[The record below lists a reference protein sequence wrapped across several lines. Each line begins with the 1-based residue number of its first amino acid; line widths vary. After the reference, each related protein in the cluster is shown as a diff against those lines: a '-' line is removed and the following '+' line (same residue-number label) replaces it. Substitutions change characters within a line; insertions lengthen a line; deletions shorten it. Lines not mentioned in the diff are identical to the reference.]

1 MQEMAGV
8 MAEQFICPALKM
20 IQEKIILLRMLL
32 IVQFPMVILQII
44 SLMVQVALYVQ
55 MVTQYFML
63 RVVHLKTMQQ
73 QQQVVGS
80 MYIVPV

>member
-1 MQEMAGV
+1 MAGV

-20 IQEKIILLRMLL
+20 IHEKIILLRMLL